1 VVAAGWA
8 GRGTAPAPQAQDSG
22 WAAVEDQVAGPG
34 AVAVVRLE
42 AGRLAVP
49 VCGNPVVRG
58 AAELA
63 AEQVQ
68 VAEPAVV
75 APEGLE
81 PAAERREERARVAE
95 AVLVGPAVA
104 PEGLEPAAERREER
118 AQVADP
124 EQAAVAEE
132 EPELVAERRGELKAP
147 GLENGLPPRPCCEAA
162 RPRELPVYRELARAR
177 EQAADSASK
186 RKMFVRCWD
195 CSRNWANRGKILNT
209 AWTCRRSNRA

>member
-1 VVAAGWA
+1 MAVVVAAGWA

-49 VCGNPVVRG
+49 VCGNPVARG

-68 VAEPAVV
+68 VAEPVVVGPAV

-104 PEGLEPAAERREER
+104 PEGLEPAAERRAER
-118 AQVADP
+118 AR
-124 EQAAVAEE
+124 VAEA
-132 EPELVAERRGELKAP
+132 EPELVAERRAELKAP
-147 GLENGLPPRPCCEAA
+147 GLENG
-162 RPRELPVYRELARAR
+162 
-177 EQAADSASK
+177 
-186 RKMFVRCWD
+186 
-195 CSRNWANRGKILNT
+195 
-209 AWTCRRSNRA
+209 